1 MIFGGRS
8 GTIDGA
14 DRGNRFLSFRR
25 NGSACYRYFTIFWCT
40 LAWKIGCNARWQR
53 SNPEPRCPLK
63 ILGGVLRIL
72 CLWGGP
78 LYVVGE
84 WVHPY
89 VLDVLGLT
97 DGTRDPSTTIGGGG
111 P

>member
-1 MIFGGRS
+1 MVPTVETGSYRLEGTARRATDTSPFSGAPWPGKSAATRGG
-8 GTIDGA
+8 
-14 DRGNRFLSFRR
+14 
-25 NGSACYRYFTIFWCT
+25 
-40 LAWKIGCNARWQR
+40 NARTL
-53 SNPEPRCPLK
+53 NPGARVK